1 MEIAIPKLD
10 LRQALSAALA
20 LSLATFGTPTRAG
33 VEYVALAN
41 GLSATVYPA
50 DYLADRVI
58 SPGPEAAIQL
68 DDERLIPVITDIG
81 DPSIVN
87 KGDGAFH
94 PFSIDDVLTTLRALD
109 YRSIHMSIRVY
120 LLPYPRRALLVSSTS
135 GAELFLSPH
144 VLDIDPS
151 VAAYILAHELG
162 HAFHNRF
169 MPDGS
174 PAWDE
179 YRRIRGITDTE
190 RFNDRASHAYRPKE
204 IFAEDFRVLFGGAA
218 AYFGGFI
225 ENTELPRPESVSG
238 LESFFVR
245 MASEPLASRAPRI
258 VATSYPNPFNPDTEV
273 RVSLPVE
280 MTGASDRVSVRV
292 YSVTGA
298 LVRDLYDGRATG
310 DFAVRWDG
318 TDNRGNRV
326 ASATYYAAV
335 IAGSSKE
342 TVRLVLLK

>member
-1 MEIAIPKLD
+1 MGLAWTPTI
-10 LRQALSAALA
+10 ALA
-20 LSLATFGTPTRAG
+20 GI
-33 VEYVALAN
+33 EEIALAN
-41 GLSATVYPA
+41 GLNATVYPA

-58 SPGPEAAIQL
+58 DEGPNAAIQL
-68 DDERLIPVITDIG
+68 DDERLIPVITDIA

-87 KGDGAFH
+87 KGDGSFH
-94 PFSIDDVLTTLRALD
+94 PFSTDDVLATLRALEH
-109 YRSIHMSIRVY
+109 RSVRMSIRVY
-120 LLPYPRRALLVSSTS
+120 LLPYPRRSLLVSSTS
-135 GAELFLSPH
+135 GVELFLSPH

-179 YRRIRGITDTE
+179 YRSLRGITDTA
-190 RFNDRASHAYRPKE
+190 RFHDRASHAYRPKE
-204 IFAEDFRVLFGGAA
+204 ILAEDFRVLFGGAA
-218 AYFGGFI
+218 AYFGGLI
-225 ENTELPRPESVSG
+225 ENPEIARPESVGG
-238 LESFFVR
+238 LESFLVR
-245 MASEPLASRAPRI
+245 VAGEPVVSRGPRI
-258 VATSYPNPFNPDTEV
+258 IATSFPNPFNPTTEV
-273 RVSLPVE
+273 RVSLPGE
-280 MTGASDRVSVRV
+280 LTDGSARVSVRV

-335 IAGSSKE
+335 IAGGTKE
-342 TVRLVLLK
+342 TVKLVLLK

>member
-1 MEIAIPKLD
+1 MEIAKQELD
-10 LRQALSAALA
+10 PRKAFVAALLLLVIA
-20 LSLATFGTPTRAG
+20 GSSRAG
-33 VEYVALAN
+33 VEQIALSN

-50 DYLADRVI
+50 DYLRDRLV
-58 SPGPEAAIQL
+58 SPGPDAAIQL

-87 KGDGAFH
+87 KGDGTFH
-94 PFSIDDVLTTLRALD
+94 PFSVEDVLATLRAID
-109 YRSIHMSIRVY
+109 YRTINMSIRVY
-120 LLPYPRRALLVSSTS
+120 LLPYPRRSLLVSSTS

-151 VAAYILAHELG
+151 VAAYIIAHELG

-179 YRRIRGITDTE
+179 YRRIRGITDTA
-190 RFNDRASHAYRPKE
+190 RFSDRAGHAYRPKE
-204 IFAEDFRVLFGGAA
+204 IFAEDFRVLFGGEA
-218 AYFGGFI
+218 AYFGGFV
-225 ENTELPRPESVSG
+225 ENTELARPESVSG

-245 MASEPLASRAPRI
+245 VASEPVASRAPRI

-273 RVSLPVE
+273 RISLPAE
-280 MTGASDRVSVRV
+280 LSGGSERVSVRV

-318 TDNRGNRV
+318 TDNRGSRV

-335 IAGSSKE
+335 IAGGSKE
-342 TVRLVLLK
+342 TVKLVLLK